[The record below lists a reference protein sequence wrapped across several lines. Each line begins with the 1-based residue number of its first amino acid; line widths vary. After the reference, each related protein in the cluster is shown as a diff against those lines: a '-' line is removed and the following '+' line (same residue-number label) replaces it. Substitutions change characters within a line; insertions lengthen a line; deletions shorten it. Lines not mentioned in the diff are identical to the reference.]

1 MINVNLL
8 PRERRLALV
17 RRRRGRSWM
26 IGGAGYAAAIVL
38 AGLIFSLSGPRSAVA
53 TDLYERQQRELA
65 ERSSRVDDLTA
76 RAGALSKQLD
86 RLNRI
91 QGHPDVSAL
100 VRVVASQLGDRLI
113 LDSIAMERLALA
125 PKEPARGKVGADA
138 KPAAAPQPSSYFQID
153 IAGLAKDQPDVT
165 SFVLRLEELG
175 LFDKVTVLES
185 GKKDVH
191 GAELTHFRIRCRAD
205 QAAARSKGG
214 GT

>member
-8 PRERRLALV
+8 PKERRLALV
-17 RRRRGRSWM
+17 RRRRGRAWM
-26 IGGAGYAAAIVL
+26 IGGTGY
-38 AGLIFSLSGPRSAVA
+38 AGLIVVAGLVFSLSGPRAAVA

-76 RAGALSKQLD
+76 RAAVLTKQLD

-91 QGHPDVSAL
+91 QGHPDVNAL

-113 LDSIAMERLALA
+113 LDSIAMERIVQAA
-125 PKEPARGKVGADA
+125 KEPARGRIGADA
-138 KPAAAPQPSSYFQID
+138 KPAAAAQSSSYFQID

-165 SFVLRLEELG
+165 SFVLRLEQLG

-205 QAAARSKGG
+205 QAAAPGKGG